1 MLLYWTMLE
10 YACDNGYKTFDFGRS
25 SPGEGTYKFKQQ
37 WGAEPHPLHWYKMFL
52 NGSTEL
58 VAGSTEKDKFSKAIQ
73 YWQKLP
79 VPATRL
85 IGPMVRKHIAL

>member
-1 MLLYWTMLE
+1 MITDI
-10 YACDNGYKTFDFGRS
+10 AKFDFGRS
-25 SPGEGTYKFKQQ
+25 TPGEGTYKFKKQ
-37 WGAEPHPLHWYKMFL
+37 WGADPHPLHWQTL
-52 NGSTEL
+52 LLSGDSEL
-58 VAGSTEKDKFSKAIQ
+58 DAGSTEKDKFSKAIQ